1 MNEFRQKLLRRTET
15 IPDREKRRLSGG
27 SVLLLLFAALA
38 LAVLLSFGLGRYP
51 VGMKELLGILGS
63 RLGVYRG
70 APFWSET
77 QAVAVW
83 NVRMPRVLLSVLVG
97 ASLASAG
104 AAFQGAFQNPMASPD
119 ILGAS
124 AGAGFGA
131 ALAIYFG
138 LGSAAV
144 TAAAFAVSMLT
155 VGLVF
160 FIGGF
165 VKGEKTIGLILS
177 GIMISS
183 LFQAGTSFIKLVAD
197 PGNRL
202 PAITY
207 WLMGSLVGAGRDEAA
222 FVLWPMLLGFL
233 PLMLLRWRLNVI
245 TMGDDDA
252 RSMGVRPG
260 RVRLAAI
267 ACATLLTAAS
277 VSVSGMIGWV
287 GLVIPHMMRRLVG
300 SDHRFL
306 LPASALGGGA
316 FLLIVD
322 DISRCA
328 GQSEIPIGI
337 LTAFIGA
344 PFFLL
349 LITRRSRS

>member
-1 MNEFRQKLLRRTET
+1 MNDVRQKG
-15 IPDREKRRLSGG
+15 IPDREIRRLGG
-27 SVLLLLFAALA
+27 RTVLLVLSAVLLL
-38 LAVLLSFGLGRYP
+38 AVLFSFCLGRYP
-51 VGMKELLGILGS
+51 VGINELLGILGQ
-63 RLGVYRG
+63 RLGLFRG
-70 APFWSET
+70 TPFWSET
-77 QAVAVW
+77 QSVAVW
-83 NVRMPRVLLSVLVG
+83 NVRMPRVILAVLVG

-131 ALAIYFG
+131 ALAIFFG
-138 LGSAAV
+138 LSSAMV
-144 TAAAFAVSMLT
+144 TVSAFAVSMLT

-160 FIGGF
+160 SISRF
-165 VKGEKTIGLILS
+165 VKGEKIIGLILS

-183 LFQAGTSFIKLVAD
+183 LFQAGTSFIKLAAD
-197 PGNRL
+197 PGNKL

-207 WLMGSLVGAGRDEAA
+207 WLMGSLVGAARSEVA
-222 FVLWPMLLGFL
+222 FVVWPMLAGFI
-233 PLMLLRWRLNVI
+233 PLMILRWRLNVV

-252 RSMGVRPG
+252 RTMGVHPG

-267 ACATLLTAAS
+267 AGATLLTAAS

-287 GLVIPHMMRRLVG
+287 GLVIPHMMRRLTG
-300 SDHRFL
+300 SDHRYL
-306 LPASALGGGA
+306 IPASALGGGL

-322 DISRCA
+322 DLSRVI
-328 GQSEIPIGI
+328 GQGEVPIGI

-349 LITRRSRS
+349 LITRRSQS

>member
-1 MNEFRQKLLRRTET
+1 MKEIRQKLLRQAAAT
-15 IPDREKRRLSGG
+15 PDREKRRLSGRAVLFG
-27 SVLLLLFAALA
+27 LTAALLLAM
-38 LAVLLSFGLGRYP
+38 LLSFCLGRYP
-51 VGMKELLGILGS
+51 VGIHELLGILGH
-63 RLGVYRG
+63 RLGLYRG
-70 APFWSET
+70 ASFWSET
-77 QAVAVW
+77 QYVAVW
-83 NVRMPRVLLSVLVG
+83 NVRLPRVLLSVLVG
-97 ASLASAG
+97 ASLACAG
-104 AAFQGAFQNPMASPD
+104 TAFQGAFQNPMASPD

-131 ALAIYFG
+131 ALAIFFG
-138 LGSAAV
+138 LGSSLI
-144 TAAAFAVSMLT
+144 TFSAFAMSMLT

-160 FIGGF
+160 FISRF
-165 VKGEKTIGLILS
+165 AKGDKIIGLILS
-177 GIMISS
+177 GIMVSS
-183 LFQAGTSFIKLVAD
+183 LFQAATSFIKLVAD

-207 WLMGSLVGAGRDEAA
+207 WLMGSLVGATRGETA
-222 FVLWPMLLGFL
+222 FVLWPMLLGFT

-252 RSMGVRPG
+252 RSMGVHPG

-267 ACATLLTAAS
+267 AGATLLTAAS

-300 SDHRFL
+300 ADHRFL
-306 LPASALGGGA
+306 LPASALGGGL
-316 FLLIVD
+316 FLLLVD

-349 LITRRSRS
+349 LVTRRNQS